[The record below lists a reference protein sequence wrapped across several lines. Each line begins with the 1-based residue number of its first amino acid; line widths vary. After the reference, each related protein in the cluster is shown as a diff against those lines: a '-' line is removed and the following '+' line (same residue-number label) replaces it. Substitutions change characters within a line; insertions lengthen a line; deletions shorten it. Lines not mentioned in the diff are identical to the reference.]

1 MTIHVGLIGLG
12 TVGQGLLTLL
22 DRNKDY
28 IQNKLGE
35 AIQVDQILVRNLE
48 KKRDNLP
55 KNVLLTDSFND
66 FTKNSNLDI
75 IIEVAG
81 GIHPAKEWLQWAL
94 ENGRSVIT
102 ANKDLIASHGSE
114 LIALAK
120 QEKVGLAYEAAV
132 AGGIPII
139 ANLTDY
145 YATDQIHSLAGI
157 VNGTTNYMLSQ
168 MSQKG
173 WDYEQALTKAQE
185 LGFAEADPK
194 NDVEGIDAAYKAII
208 LARLV
213 FGLDLSLADFPIEGI
228 TAVHPTDLATV
239 EQLNGKIKLIFAI
252 NQTQNGVSVS
262 VRPHFLHQDN
272 LLASV
277 ENENNA
283 ILINSQSLNNS
294 LLFGPGAGALP
305 TAQAVLADV
314 LTTAERRFYP
324 ALPRQGEW
332 QFQHET
338 TQSHLFL
345 LTTEQGEA
353 LFNQLLINQ
362 ALIDHTVWVPE
373 QKQLAIFTKA
383 ISQQDFE
390 AVRDQ
395 LQSTNTGVK
404 EYPIYK

>member
-94 ENGRSVIT
+94 ENGRSVVT
-102 ANKDLIASHGSE
+102 ANKELIASHGSE

-139 ANLTDY
+139 TNLTDY

-228 TAVHPTDLATV
+228 TAVHPTDLATAK
-239 EQLNGKIKLIFAI
+239 QLNGKIKLIFAI
-252 NQTQNGVSVS
+252 NQTKNGVSVS

-294 LLFGPGAGALP
+294 MLFGPGAGALP
-305 TAQAVLADV
+305 TAQAVLADL

-332 QFQHET
+332 KFQHET
-338 TQSHLFL
+338 AQSHLFL

-353 LFNQLLINQ
+353 LFNQLPINQ

-383 ISQQDFE
+383 ISQHDFE

-395 LQSTNTGVK
+395 FRSTNTGVK